1 MAKNVTCVWKSYYH
15 CVIPIY
21 KIFLKL
27 SNKNSSE
34 NIKWNYELAMV
45 DKQIHLIYDSDNTLD
60 TS

>member
-1 MAKNVTCVWKSYYH
+1 MLLLYEKAAIIVLF
-15 CVIPIY
+15 PIY
-21 KIFLKL
+21 KIFWKL

-34 NIKWNYELAMV
+34 NIKRNYELAMV

>member
-1 MAKNVTCVWKSYYH
+1 MLLLFEKATIIVLF
-15 CVIPIY
+15 PIY
-21 KIFLKL
+21 KIFWKV
-27 SNKNSSE
+27 SNKKSSE

>member
-1 MAKNVTCVWKSYYH
+1 MLLLYEKATITVLF
-15 CVIPIY
+15 PIY
-21 KIFLKL
+21 KIFWKL

-34 NIKWNYELAMV
+34 NIKWNELAMV